1 MKHAV
6 MLTVLTALLLAG
18 CEYESPLTKE
28 HNISVGSAVLG
39 LWEPI
44 PDEGE
49 EPKQNDWVPRM
60 FKRMMILKY
69 SDTEYLIHDPVGK
82 NGLYYRGY
90 PIKIGGISCVQLQ
103 VIGTDDGPPKEDEKE
118 LFHVVSYQ
126 LTDGKLEIKTL
137 NTDLVDDNLKTTEA
151 LVEAFLN
158 HKDNKELFTNP
169 GSFRRIDE

>member
-6 MLTVLTALLLAG
+6 MLSVLAALLLAG
-18 CEYESPLTKE
+18 CIYESPLTKE
-28 HNISVGSAVLG
+28 HNISVDSAVLG

-49 EPKQNDWVPRM
+49 EPKHNDWEPRM
-60 FKRMMILKY
+60 FERMMILKY
-69 SDTEYLIHDPVGK
+69 SNTEYLIHYPIGDGW
-82 NGLYYRGY
+82 YYRGY
-90 PIKIGGISCVQLQ
+90 PIQIGGISCVQLQ
-103 VIGTDDGPPKEDEKE
+103 VIGIDDEKE

-126 LTDGKLEIKTL
+126 LTDGILEFKTL

-169 GSFRRIDE
+169 GSFRRTDE